1 MPTYSVYGIFRIKD
15 HELIYIGSTQQ
26 SIYVRWFFH
35 KSWMSKL
42 YLNHYMKANGGYDE
56 YDIELIDTYEARDDM
71 LEFEKQYI
79 SDYRPICNMLM
90 NQSFETE
97 QKERDPYYL
106 PPSIRKKIIEEGK
119 YNSLLPQY
127 KWKPADV
134 LKYKKALE
142 SQNPT

>member
-1 MPTYSVYGIFRIKD
+1 
-15 HELIYIGSTQQ
+15 
-26 SIYVRWFFH
+26 
-35 KSWMSKL
+35 
-42 YLNHYMKANGGYDE
+42 MKANGGYDE